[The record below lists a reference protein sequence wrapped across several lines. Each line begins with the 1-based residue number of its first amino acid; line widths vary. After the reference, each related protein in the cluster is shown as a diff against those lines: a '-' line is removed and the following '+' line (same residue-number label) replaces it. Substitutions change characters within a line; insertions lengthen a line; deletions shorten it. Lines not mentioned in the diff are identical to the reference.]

1 MQLNC
6 AGHRVWRFGP
16 FVLRENQRRL
26 ERDEQPVRLGLR
38 GFGLLLELLKR
49 AGEVVS
55 KDELLAAVWPDVVV
69 DEASVRVHMSI
80 LRKVLGRPR
89 QEDGCV
95 EWITNIPLRGYRFL
109 GRVAGEFGQPI
120 NAGPGA
126 RPTEDEPGVDL
137 PALSSNLVG
146 RSVEVGQLLEMLTIG
161 RLVTVTG
168 TGGVGKTSVA
178 IRAAEHHRQRH
189 HARARLVRLVDLA
202 PLTSQGHVL
211 TTVARAIGV
220 RADGQEVEQAII
232 RRLENEDALL
242 LVDNCE
248 HVIATLAP
256 LAYRLLAALPNLRI
270 LATSRE
276 TLGIAGERV
285 LRLLPLAVHD
295 RPSASL
301 GRALQSPA
309 VQLLVERAIAAGADA
324 FDDASSGPL
333 TSICQ
338 QVDGIPLAI
347 ELVATRLAVQSASD
361 LSSRLDGHMRLHST
375 RSRAVLPRQRTLA
388 ATLAWSVDL
397 LNRSELLL
405 FRRLSI
411 FRSRFGAEAALSIT
425 SGDMDHGVASDA
437 LISLARKSLVVFDA
451 NSGARAPYRLLDTTR
466 SYAQVLLVRAG
477 ERELV
482 SRRHARLILDLMESA
497 SADLAALD
505 ANDWTERYGS
515 LIDDVRA
522 AMDASIA
529 QTEDTEI
536 VGALATASG
545 PLWFR
550 LSEVSEY
557 CSRVAATLKYVDATP
572 SSDRMT
578 TGRLLLALYNALWHT
593 GGTVA
598 DMTQICQRAL
608 SIALELKSASLEFQ
622 ARWGLCALNVTR
634 GDYSPALRHAKR
646 LSDFASQSEN
656 DARRNLSHRMLALAS
671 HFCGAFAEAK
681 LNAVA
686 ATNVGGLTRRNHAN
700 AFQPD
705 ARTTAMAILARTLWI
720 QGDDRL
726 AMTTATRCFE
736 EAESLAHAMSL
747 SVALFWICPVAIW
760 AGEQRIAREWV
771 DRMLGETSSKAFA
784 YWHDWALCYDDAL
797 KVSEVA
803 DRSAYIREISNSL
816 STMDDARN
824 EMLATFVPEWV
835 TARLVARASQ
845 GEGQWSAAEVFR
857 AAGLCQQ
864 QQGNKAAAKALF
876 SRALEVAKEQGA
888 RAWILRAAKSMSS
901 LLDEVGGPYGS
912 LLVIE
917 DACDT
922 RPPDTEGLALPAS
935 RDLDAAA

>member
-1 MQLNC
+1 MQLNKSSD
-6 AGHRVWRFGP
+6 RVWRFGP
-16 FVLRENQRRL
+16 FVLRESQRRL
-26 ERDEQPVRLGLR
+26 ERHEQPVRLGSR
-38 GFGLLLELLKR
+38 SFGLLLELLKR

-55 KDELLAAVWPDVVV
+55 KAELLAAVWSDVVV

-80 LRKVLGRPR
+80 LRKVLGRPG

-109 GRVAGEFGQPI
+109 GRVDCEFGQPI
-120 NAGPGA
+120 DAVQAA
-126 RPTEDEPGVDL
+126 RSTEDEPDVEL
-137 PALSSNLVG
+137 PALLSNLVG
-146 RSVEVGQLLEMLTIG
+146 RSVEVEQLLEMLTVG

-178 IRAAEHHRQRH
+178 IRAAEHYRQRH
-189 HARARLVRLVDLA
+189 HSRVRLVDLA

-211 TTVARAIGV
+211 TTVARSIGV

-270 LATSRE
+270 LSTSRE

-295 RPSASL
+295 RQPASL

-309 VQLLVERAIAAGADA
+309 VQLLLERATAAGAEA

-361 LSSRLDGHMRLHST
+361 LSSRLDGHMRLHSA

-397 LNRSELLL
+397 LNESELLL

-411 FRSRFGAEAALSIT
+411 FRSRFGVEAAVSIV
-425 SGDMDHGVASDA
+425 SGEMEHDVASDA
-437 LISLARKSLVVFDA
+437 LIALARKSLVVFDA
-451 NSGARAPYRLLDTTR
+451 NNGTRAPYRLLDTTR
-466 SYAQVLLVRAG
+466 SYAQVLLVRAD

-482 SRRHARLILDLMESA
+482 SRRHARLILELMERA
-497 SADLAALD
+497 TADLATLD
-505 ANDWTERYGS
+505 AQDWTQRYGS
-515 LIDDVRA
+515 LLDDVRA

-557 CSRVAATLKYVDATP
+557 RGRIEMTLNYVNATP
-572 SSDRMT
+572 GSDRMT

-598 DMTQICQRAL
+598 DMTQTCERAL
-608 SIALELKSASLEFQ
+608 AIALEFKSETLEFQ
-622 ARWGLCALNVTR
+622 ARWGLCALNITR
-634 GDYSPALRHAKR
+634 GDYSSALRHAKR

-656 DARRNLSHRMLALAS
+656 DATRNLSHRMLALAS

-686 ATNVGGLTRRNHAN
+686 AMNVGGLTRRNHAN
-700 AFQPD
+700 ALQPD

-726 AMTTATRCFE
+726 AMTTAARCFE
-736 EAESLAHAMSL
+736 EAEALAHAMSL

-771 DRMLGETSSKAFA
+771 DRMLRETSSKAFA

-803 DRSAYIREISNSL
+803 DRSAYIQKISNRL
-816 STMDDARN
+816 STMDDARI

-835 TARLVARASQ
+835 TARLVARANR

-857 AAGLCQQ
+857 AAGLCQER
-864 QQGNKAAAKALF
+864 QGNEAAAKALYL
-876 SRALEVAKEQGA
+876 RALDVANEQGA
-888 RAWILRAAKSMSS
+888 RGWELRAAQTMRS
-901 LLDEVGGPYGS
+901 LLDEVGGRHGAV
-912 LLVIE
+912 LVIE
-917 DACDT
+917 DACDA
-922 RPPDTEGLALPAS
+922 RPPDIEGLALTAVRDVGPAG
-935 RDLDAAA
+935 